1 MKIVAVGIGQCGC
14 NIVDEFYAFN
24 NYAKSFFNRRI
35 EILTDAFAVNTD
47 EVDLIALKQIPQDRN
62 HRIVIGSMTTFG
74 HGVGKINVDASR
86 IMKDSHSIVTEN
98 IMNSERFHEC
108 DGVIAVASGGGGTG
122 SGSIGWMVKSLKE
135 RVDKP
140 VYAIVV
146 LPFGYEEKGEASYAV
161 INTGTC
167 LQMVS
172 RYADAVFLLD
182 NERYGRANVSLAK
195 NFKEINQDMVSNF
208 YDLFCAGEEHKQKY
222 VGSKVIDAGDI
233 KESLGG
239 ITAIGRG
246 EIGLSAFYRWR
257 REHFREEVKERG
269 SVGGA
274 LRQAESNL
282 SLNAELDNAR
292 KILAL
297 FTAPQDIITLGIV
310 EEVYSF
316 LQDRAPKAVVRMGD
330 YPRRKREIS
339 MTLIASEL
347 TEVPRVERLYR
358 HAEKLVKKQGEI
370 NRKAAKRMKKLQ
382 EAGKNL
388 PSLEF

>member
-14 NIVDEFYAFN
+14 NIVDEFYSTN
-24 NYAKSFFNRRI
+24 SYAKSFFNRRI

-47 EVDLIALKQIPQDRN
+47 EVDLVGLKVIPQDRN
-62 HRIVIGSMTTFG
+62 HRIVVGSMTTLG
-74 HGVGKINVDASR
+74 HGVGKINMDASK
-86 IMKDSHSIVTEN
+86 IMKDSHSVVTEN

-135 RVDKP
+135 RMDKP

-161 INTGTC
+161 INTATC
-167 LQMVS
+167 LQMVA

-182 NERYGRANVSLAK
+182 NERYGRATVSLSK
-195 NFKEINQDMVSNF
+195 NFREINKDMVSNF
-208 YDLFCAGEEHKQKY
+208 YDLFCAGEEHRQKY

-233 KESLGG
+233 KESLKG

-246 EIGLSAFYRWR
+246 EIGISAFYRWR

-269 SVGGA
+269 SVAGA
-274 LRQAESNL
+274 LRQAENNL
-282 SLNAELDNAR
+282 SLKVNLEDAR

-297 FTAPQDIITLGIV
+297 LTAPRDVITLGIA

-316 LQDRAPKAVVRMGD
+316 LQDKAPKAVVRMGD
-330 YPRRKREIS
+330 YPRRTREIS
-339 MTLIASEL
+339 ISLIASQL
-347 TEVPRVERLYR
+347 TSVPRVEKLYH
-358 HAEKLVKKQGEI
+358 HAEELVKKQEEI
-370 NRKAAKRMKKLQ
+370 NKEAEERMKQLQ

>member
-1 MKIVAVGIGQCGC
+1 MAVGIGQCGC
-14 NIVDEFYAFN
+14 NIVDEFYGTN
-24 NYAKSFFNRRI
+24 SYAKSFFNRRI

-47 EVDLIALKQIPQDRN
+47 EVDLVALKQIPQDRN

-74 HGVGKINVDASR
+74 HGVGKINIDASK
-86 IMKDSHSIVTEN
+86 IMRNTHSVVTEN
-98 IMNSERFHEC
+98 IMNSKRFHEC
-108 DGVIAVASGGGGTG
+108 DGTIVVASGGGGTG
-122 SGSIGWMVKSLKE
+122 SGSIGWLIKSLKE

-161 INTGTC
+161 INTATC

-195 NFKEINQDMVSNF
+195 NFKDINQDMVRNF

-233 KESLGG
+233 KESLRG

-246 EIGLSAFYRWR
+246 EIGLSAFYHWR
-257 REHFREEVKERG
+257 REHFREELKERG
-269 SVGGA
+269 LVGGA
-274 LRQAESNL
+274 LRQAENNL
-282 SLNAELDNAR
+282 SLKAELANAR

-297 FTAPQDIITLGIV
+297 FTAPKDIITLGIV

-316 LQDRAPKAVVRMGD
+316 LQDKAPKAIVRMGD

-339 MTLIASEL
+339 MTLIASQL

-358 HAEKLVKKQGEI
+358 HAAKLVKKQEEI
-370 NRKAAKRMKKLQ
+370 NRKAEKRIKKLQ

-388 PSLEF
+388 PTLE

>member
-47 EVDLIALKQIPQDRN
+47 EVDLVALRQIPQDRD

-74 HGVGKINVDASR
+74 HGVGKINVDASK
-86 IMKDSHSIVTEN
+86 IMKDSRSVIVEN

-122 SGSIGWMVKSLKE
+122 SGSIGWLLKSLKE
-135 RVDKP
+135 RIDKP
-140 VYAIVV
+140 IYAIVV
-146 LPFGYEEKGEASYAV
+146 LPFAYEEKGEASYAV

-195 NFKEINQDMVSNF
+195 NFGEINRDMVSNF
-208 YDLFCAGEEHKQKY
+208 YDLFCAGEETKQKY

-257 REHFREEVKERG
+257 REHFRKEVKERG

-274 LRQAESNL
+274 LRQAENNL
-282 SLNAELDNAR
+282 SLNADLDNAR

-297 FTAPQDIITLGIV
+297 FTAPKDIITLGIV

-316 LQDRAPKAVVRMGD
+316 LQDRAPRAVVRMGD

-358 HAEKLVKKQGEI
+358 HAGKLVKKQEEI